1 VVSAEGGSRKA
12 DGGCTP
18 TTRCQAMTANTT
30 TRVRAH
36 KDDEQLQPTIQFD
49 ARNTL
54 SGQYNNCTI
63 YQFEGYDE
71 C

>member
-1 VVSAEGGSRKA
+1 
-12 DGGCTP
+12 
-18 TTRCQAMTANTT
+18 MTANTT